1 MVEVKPK
8 RVRRTAEEARRH
20 ILVAAEAVLLEQ
32 GHGSL
37 TLVKIAKQA
46 SMAHSS
52 LLHHFGDIES
62 LKLAL
67 AAHVQQVVLREVLE
81 KLQPRHGEELDI
93 KELVSYVFA
102 RISEGGYARL
112 FAWLVASKP
121 NTNLWDLQGGQDI
134 KHLINDLKVTL
145 ARRIDEHRAT
155 TKSSAPGSFANSN
168 EQASS
173 ILILVISSVFGHGI
187 VDAFLPDALGIDE
200 NFFRRQFVEWLA
212 NTLSSEVTA

>member
-1 MVEVKPK
+1 MAEVKPK

-20 ILVAAEAVLLEQ
+20 ILEAAEAVLLEQ
-32 GHGSL
+32 GHSGL
-37 TLVKIAKQA
+37 TLVRIAKQA
-46 SMAHSS
+46 GMAHSS

-67 AAHVQQVVLREVLE
+67 AAHVQQVVLHEVLE
-81 KLQPRHGEELDI
+81 KLQPRHGDDLDI
-93 KELVSYVFA
+93 KELVSYVFT
-102 RISEGGYARL
+102 RISDSGYARL

-145 ARRIDEHRAT
+145 ARRIDEERAT
-155 TKSSAPGSFANSN
+155 TKSLKPGGFANSN
-168 EQASS
+168 EQAST

-187 VDAFLPDALGIDE
+187 VDTFLPDALGVDE
-200 NFFRRQFVEWLA
+200 DFFRRKFVDWLA
-212 NTLSSEVTA
+212 NTLSAEIFT

>member
-1 MVEVKPK
+1 MAEVKPK

-20 ILVAAEAVLLEQ
+20 ILEAAEAVLLKQ

-37 TLVKIAKQA
+37 TLVTIAKQA
-46 SMAHSS
+46 SMAHST

-67 AAHVQQVVLREVLE
+67 AAHVQKVVLGEVLE

-102 RISEGGYARL
+102 RVSESGYARL

-121 NTNLWDLQGGQDI
+121 NAELWDLKGGQDI
-134 KHLINDLKVTL
+134 KRLINDLKNTL

-155 TKSSAPGSFANSN
+155 TNSIAPGSFANSN
-168 EQASS
+168 EQAST

-187 VDAFLPDALGIDE
+187 VDAFLPDALGVDE
-200 NFFRRQFVEWLA
+200 DFFRRQFVNWLA
-212 NTLSSEVTA
+212 NTLSAEVTG